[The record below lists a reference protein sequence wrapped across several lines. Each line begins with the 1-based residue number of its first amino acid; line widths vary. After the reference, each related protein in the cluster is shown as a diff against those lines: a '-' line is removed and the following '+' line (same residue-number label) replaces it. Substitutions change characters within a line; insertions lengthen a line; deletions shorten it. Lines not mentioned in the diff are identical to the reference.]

1 MSLLTSLPEI
11 VEECRR
17 EYERLRKDADTPGFR
32 MVERMGS
39 TGDNR
44 LVLGDNL
51 DWLRCS
57 LADPDRRPVSLIYID
72 PPFYSKSNYRA
83 EVRIASGNR
92 KVTGV
97 RSDAYQDRWGRGM
110 QGFLSMLTLRLLFM
124 RDLLAEDGGIIVHL
138 DWRAVHYVKVI
149 MGELFGQT
157 RFVNEIK
164 WTY

>member
-1 MSLLTSLPEI
+1 MEFNRHNRQCSATTWTG
-11 VEECRR
+11 CAARWR
-17 EYERLRKDADTPGFR
+17 T
-32 MVERMGS
+32 GS
-39 TGDNR
+39 
-44 LVLGDNL
+44 
-51 DWLRCS
+51 
-57 LADPDRRPVSLIYID
+57 RPVSLIYID

-149 MGELFGQT
+149 MDELFGQT
-157 RFVNEIK
+157 RFVNEII
-164 WTY
+164 WTYKSGGASGQAFAKSTTRFSTMPPAASITLTR